1 MPSFVSAV
9 VPYLPSK
16 LHLRILFHILEIEN
30 PCNATTASSTLTMDV
45 GPSPIVDEG
54 VNQEE
59 RLTQLQSSV
68 KTLLSW
74 CDEYVLQL

>member
-1 MPSFVSAV
+1 
-9 VPYLPSK
+9 
-16 LHLRILFHILEIEN
+16 
-30 PCNATTASSTLTMDV
+30 MDV

-74 CDEYVLQL
+74 CDEYVLLLLHFEPSV